1 MGVRMVYLSKHVKSL
16 FLITIL
22 FIVSI
27 FSYGSDLYADEDL
40 YHRLSRLTKSQQ
52 DVINIK
58 KLNVAGKEI
67 DWAKAKQIECNGH
80 LRVLKT
86 DLIKGSNE
94 ETKLYFVRNITG
106 EIYILSIP
114 GKHESISQELLQSY
128 SDIEKMLEYKMSFKL
143 LVTKKSVNGDMY
155 SFARFL
161 EPPQQLPLDKIFK
174 TSIVLMLFFVM
185 LGMGLTLTIN
195 DFKIVFQKPK
205 AILTGAFLQWAIMPF
220 IAAAIARMIG
230 FFDAFPYIYVGIILI
245 TVSPGGVTSNLMTY
259 YAKGDLALSI
269 SLTSFSTV
277 LSLFFTPFL
286 LTLLCANVPEVTIP
300 VKLVVQTI
308 IILVIIPLA
317 IGMFVRNRWPVF
329 AEKSTGFFSI
339 LGVIALLFLII
350 AGILGNLEVFAD
362 TERYGVKFYS
372 TVFLMTMLG
381 MLLGAVVP
389 KLVGVNNYQTR
400 AISLETGLRNASL
413 AMAIS
418 ILIQDYMGDFHASM
432 FFTSAMFG
440 ILMYPA
446 GFIAIAFQK
455 KFLYVEPQPPIPVK
469 VEEGEY

>member
-1 MGVRMVYLSKHVKSL
+1 MK
-16 FLITIL
+16 FLTYFCRT
-22 FIVSI
+22 FIAALVVLAVASFVFVGNVS
-27 FSYGSDLYADEDL
+27 ADEDV
-40 YHRLSRLTKSQQ
+40 YHKLSRMTKSEE
-52 DVINIK
+52 DVPQIK
-58 KLNVAGKEI
+58 KLNDAGRQIDWSKGKEL
-67 DWAKAKQIECNGH
+67 ECHGH

-86 DLIKGSNE
+86 GIIKGNDDA
-94 ETKLYFVRNITG
+94 TKLYFVRNITG

-114 GKHESISQELLQSY
+114 KDNELIEQNLKAAY
-128 SDIEKMLEYKMSFKL
+128 ANLEKMLEYKMNFKL
-143 LVTKKSVNGDMY
+143 LVAQKTVNGSTY
-155 SFARFL
+155 NYTRFI
-161 EPPQQLPLDKIFK
+161 EAPTQLPLDKIFK

-205 AILTGAFLQWAIMPF
+205 GILTGAILQWAVMPF
-220 IAAAIARMIG
+220 VAAALGKMLG
-230 FFDAFPYIYVGIILI
+230 FFEAFPYIYVGIVLI

-286 LTLLCANVPEVTIP
+286 LTLLCANVPEVSIP

-308 IILVIIPLA
+308 IVLVIIPLA

-350 AGILGNLEVFAD
+350 AGILGNLEVFTD
-362 TERYGVKFYS
+362 TERYGVKFYV
-372 TVFLMTMLG
+372 TVFLLTMLG
-381 MLLGAVVP
+381 MFIGAVVP
-389 KLVGVNNYQTR
+389 KMIGVNNYQTR

-413 AMAIS
+413 AMALS
-418 ILIQDYMGDFHASM
+418 ILIQDYMGDFYASM

-446 GFIAIAFQK
+446 GFIAIEFQK
-455 KFLYVEPQPPIPVK
+455 KFLPIEPQQPIPVR

>member
-1 MGVRMVYLSKHVKSL
+1 
-16 FLITIL
+16 
-22 FIVSI
+22 
-27 FSYGSDLYADEDL
+27 
-40 YHRLSRLTKSQQ
+40 
-52 DVINIK
+52 
-58 KLNVAGKEI
+58 
-67 DWAKAKQIECNGH
+67 
-80 LRVLKT
+80 
-86 DLIKGSNE
+86 
-94 ETKLYFVRNITG
+94 
-106 EIYILSIP
+106 
-114 GKHESISQELLQSY
+114 
-128 SDIEKMLEYKMSFKL
+128 
-143 LVTKKSVNGDMY
+143 
-155 SFARFL
+155 
-161 EPPQQLPLDKIFK
+161 
-174 TSIVLMLFFVM
+174 
-185 LGMGLTLTIN
+185 
-195 DFKIVFQKPK
+195 
-205 AILTGAFLQWAIMPF
+205 
-220 IAAAIARMIG
+220 
-230 FFDAFPYIYVGIILI
+230 
-245 TVSPGGVTSNLMTY
+245 MTY

-329 AEKSTGFFSI
+329 AEKSTSFFSI